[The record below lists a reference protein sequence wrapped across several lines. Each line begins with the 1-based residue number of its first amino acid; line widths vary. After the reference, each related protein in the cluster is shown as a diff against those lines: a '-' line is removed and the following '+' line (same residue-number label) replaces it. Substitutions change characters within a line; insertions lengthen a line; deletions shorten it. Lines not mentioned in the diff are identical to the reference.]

1 MHVNE
6 LLIELD
12 YNGFFELQE
21 SWRRKRR
28 VVKFNVGGVQGD
40 DYQRRVETS

>member
-1 MHVNE
+1 MNE

-28 VVKFNVGGVQGD
+28 VVKFDVGGAQSG
-40 DYQRRVETS
+40 DYQGRVETS

>member
-1 MHVNE
+1 MNE

-21 SWRRKRR
+21 SWRRRRR
-28 VVKFNVGGVQGD
+28 VVKFDVGGAQSGGD
-40 DYQRRVETS
+40 QRRVETS